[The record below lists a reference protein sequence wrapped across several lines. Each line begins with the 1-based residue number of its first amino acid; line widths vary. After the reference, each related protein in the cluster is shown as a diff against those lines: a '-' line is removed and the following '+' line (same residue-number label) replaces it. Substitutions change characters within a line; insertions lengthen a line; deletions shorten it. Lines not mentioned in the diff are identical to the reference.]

1 MLVMYISSISLK
13 NFRIFGDQKTKINFN
28 KGLTLL
34 VGENDSGKSA
44 VIDAL
49 KIVLGTTDLNWYRIK
64 DSDFNNE
71 DITKEIEIVC
81 KFSDLTNI
89 ECAAFLEYLTYEKSS
104 DTEDIPV
111 LYVNWSCKMLLN
123 LTPFRPI
130 TRITTGINS
139 DGPTLSQ
146 EAKELLRVTHLRAL
160 RDAYS
165 DMQSGRNSR
174 LSQVMQNIPNLNAGR
189 DTYTEDSEL
198 NELSLTG
205 IFNLSN
211 QLLSDYVPLK
221 RASQKMSDILDKRML
236 LKNDDIKVSLNVSG
250 VEKTESKKIVSLLE
264 KLDLTIDKDTSSLK
278 GLPGLGT
285 SNIMSMACEL
295 LLKENSQESSQFLL
309 IEEPESHIHA
319 QRQLKLIKSL
329 QNETEQVNQQ
339 IILTT
344 HSPLL
349 ASVVKLEN
357 IIIIKSGISY
367 PLAKGYTRL
376 DNEDYTFLEK
386 YIDATKAN
394 LFFSRS
400 VIVVEG
406 PGEALL
412 LPTLATLLNR
422 DFTDYGVSLV
432 DVRGTGLRRYS
443 KIFQRENENVE
454 PLNIKVACVTD
465 RDVMPNCAPRI
476 VLDKSFLDDGS
487 NWPIKSTRN
496 WTAEREF
503 ESKIDKEE
511 HLDKIKQKADGQLVK
526 TFVSNNWTLE
536 YDLLLSS
543 LGSEKLKDIMI
554 DSVIKTSYKPKN
566 HDKKKKEL
574 EELLREASS
583 DEEKAAYFYSYFT
596 SGKTSK
602 ADFAQQLA
610 VELESNYKV
619 GSTELADSLPSYLK
633 EAIYYVTEKSEVIA

>member
-81 KFSDLTNI
+81 KFSDLTNV

-104 DTEDIPV
+104 DSEDMPV
-111 LYVNWSCKMLLN
+111 LYVNWNCKMLLN

-146 EAKELLRVTHLRAL
+146 
-160 RDAYS
+160 
-165 DMQSGRNSR
+165 
-174 LSQVMQNIPNLNAGR
+174 VMQNIPNLNAGR

-198 NELSLTG
+198 DELSLTG

-211 QLLSDYVPLK
+211 QLLSDYAPLK
-221 RASQKMSDILDKRML
+221 SASQKMSDILDKKML

-250 VEKTESKKIVSLLE
+250 MEKAESKKIVSLLE

-295 LLKENSQESSQFLL
+295 LLKENIQESSQFLL

-329 QNETEQVNQQ
+329 QNETELANQQ

-357 IIIIKSGISY
+357 IIIIKSGNSY
-367 PLAKGYTRL
+367 PLAKGYTKL
-376 DNEDYTFLEK
+376 DDEDYAFLEK

-412 LPTLATLLNR
+412 VPTLATLLDR

-476 VLDKSFLDDGS
+476 VLDKSFLDDGT
-487 NWPIKSTRN
+487 NWPIKSSRN
-496 WTAEREF
+496 WTAERDF
-503 ESKIDKEE
+503 ESKIYEE
-511 HLDKIKQKADGQLVK
+511 KHLDKIKQKADGQLVK

-554 DSVIKTSYKPKN
+554 DSVIKASYKPKN

>member
-81 KFSDLTNI
+81 KFSDLTNV

-104 DTEDIPV
+104 DSEDMPV
-111 LYVNWSCKMLLN
+111 LYVNWNCKMLLN

-198 NELSLTG
+198 DELSLTG

-211 QLLSDYVPLK
+211 QLLSDYAPLK
-221 RASQKMSDILDKRML
+221 SASQKMSDILDKKML

-250 VEKTESKKIVSLLE
+250 MEKVESKKIVSLLE

-295 LLKENSQESSQFLL
+295 LLKENIQESSQFLL

-329 QNETEQVNQQ
+329 QNETELANQQ

-357 IIIIKSGISY
+357 IIIIKSGNSY
-367 PLAKGYTRL
+367 PLAKGYTKL
-376 DNEDYTFLEK
+376 DDEDYAFLEK

-412 LPTLATLLNR
+412 VPTLATLLDR

-476 VLDKSFLDDGS
+476 VLDKSFLDDGT
-487 NWPIKSTRN
+487 NWPIKSSRN
-496 WTAEREF
+496 WTAERDF
-503 ESKIDKEE
+503 ESKIYEE
-511 HLDKIKQKADGQLVK
+511 KHLDKIKQKADGQLVK

-554 DSVIKTSYKPKN
+554 DSVIKASYKPKN

>member
-81 KFSDLTNI
+81 KFSDLTNV

-104 DTEDIPV
+104 DSEDMPV
-111 LYVNWSCKMLLN
+111 LYVNWNCKMLLN

-198 NELSLTG
+198 DELSLTG

-211 QLLSDYVPLK
+211 QLLSDYAPLK
-221 RASQKMSDILDKRML
+221 SASQKMSDILDKKML

-250 VEKTESKKIVSLLE
+250 MEKAESKKIVSLLE

-295 LLKENSQESSQFLL
+295 LLKENIQESSQFLL

-329 QNETEQVNQQ
+329 QNETELANQQ

-349 ASVVKLEN
+349 ASVVKLKN
-357 IIIIKSGISY
+357 IIIIKSGNSY
-367 PLAKGYTRL
+367 PLAKGYTKL
-376 DNEDYTFLEK
+376 DDEDYAFLEK

-412 LPTLATLLNR
+412 VPTLATLLDR

-476 VLDKSFLDDGS
+476 VLDKSFLDDGT
-487 NWPIKSTRN
+487 NWPIKSSRN
-496 WTAEREF
+496 WTAERDF
-503 ESKIDKEE
+503 ESKIYEE
-511 HLDKIKQKADGQLVK
+511 KHLDKIKQKADGQLVK

-554 DSVIKTSYKPKN
+554 DSVIKASYKPKN

>member
-1 MLVMYISSISLK
+1 MYISSISLK

-81 KFSDLTNI
+81 KFSDLTNV

-104 DTEDIPV
+104 DSEDMPV
-111 LYVNWSCKMLLN
+111 LYVNWNCKMLLN

-198 NELSLTG
+198 DELSLTG

-211 QLLSDYVPLK
+211 QLLSDYAPLK
-221 RASQKMSDILDKRML
+221 SASQKMSDILDKKML

-250 VEKTESKKIVSLLE
+250 MEKAESKKIVSLLE

-295 LLKENSQESSQFLL
+295 LLKENIQESSQFLL

-329 QNETEQVNQQ
+329 QNETELANQQ

-349 ASVVKLEN
+349 ASVVKLKN
-357 IIIIKSGISY
+357 IIIIKSGNSY
-367 PLAKGYTRL
+367 PLAKGYTKL
-376 DNEDYTFLEK
+376 DDEDYAFLEK

-412 LPTLATLLNR
+412 VPTLATLLDR

-476 VLDKSFLDDGS
+476 VLDKSFLDDGT
-487 NWPIKSTRN
+487 NWPIKSSRN
-496 WTAEREF
+496 WTAERDF
-503 ESKIDKEE
+503 ESKIYEE
-511 HLDKIKQKADGQLVK
+511 KHLDKIKQKADGQLVK

-554 DSVIKTSYKPKN
+554 DSVIKASYKPKN

>member
-1 MLVMYISSISLK
+1 M
-13 NFRIFGDQKTKINFN
+13 
-28 KGLTLL
+28 
-34 VGENDSGKSA
+34 
-44 VIDAL
+44 
-49 KIVLGTTDLNWYRIK
+49 
-64 DSDFNNE
+64 
-71 DITKEIEIVC
+71 
-81 KFSDLTNI
+81 
-89 ECAAFLEYLTYEKSS
+89 
-104 DTEDIPV
+104 
-111 LYVNWSCKMLLN
+111 
-123 LTPFRPI
+123 
-130 TRITTGINS
+130 
-139 DGPTLSQ
+139 
-146 EAKELLRVTHLRAL
+146 
-160 RDAYS
+160 
-165 DMQSGRNSR
+165 
-174 LSQVMQNIPNLNAGR
+174 
-189 DTYTEDSEL
+189 
-198 NELSLTG
+198 
-205 IFNLSN
+205 
-211 QLLSDYVPLK
+211 
-221 RASQKMSDILDKRML
+221 
-236 LKNDDIKVSLNVSG
+236 
-250 VEKTESKKIVSLLE
+250 
-264 KLDLTIDKDTSSLK
+264 
-278 GLPGLGT
+278 
-285 SNIMSMACEL
+285 
-295 LLKENSQESSQFLL
+295 
-309 IEEPESHIHA
+309 
-319 QRQLKLIKSL
+319 
-329 QNETEQVNQQ
+329 
-339 IILTT
+339 
-344 HSPLL
+344 
-349 ASVVKLEN
+349 KLEN
-357 IIIIKSGISY
+357 IIIIKSGNSY
-367 PLAKGYTRL
+367 PLAKGYTKL
-376 DNEDYTFLEK
+376 DDEDYAFLEK

-412 LPTLATLLNR
+412 VPTLATLLDR

-476 VLDKSFLDDGS
+476 VLDKSFLDDGT
-487 NWPIKSTRN
+487 NWPIKSSRN
-496 WTAEREF
+496 WTAERDF
-503 ESKIDKEE
+503 ESKIYEE
-511 HLDKIKQKADGQLVK
+511 KHLDKIKQKADGQLVK

-554 DSVIKTSYKPKN
+554 DSVIKASYKPKN

>member
-81 KFSDLTNI
+81 KFSDLTNV

-104 DTEDIPV
+104 DSEDMPV
-111 LYVNWSCKMLLN
+111 LYVNWNCKMLLN

-198 NELSLTG
+198 DELSLTG

-211 QLLSDYVPLK
+211 QLLSDYAPLK
-221 RASQKMSDILDKRML
+221 SASQKMSDILDKKML

-250 VEKTESKKIVSLLE
+250 MEKAESKKIVSLLE

-295 LLKENSQESSQFLL
+295 LLKENIQESSQFLL

-329 QNETEQVNQQ
+329 QNETELANQQ

-357 IIIIKSGISY
+357 IIIIKSGNSY
-367 PLAKGYTRL
+367 PLAKGYTKL
-376 DNEDYTFLEK
+376 DDEDYAFLEK

-412 LPTLATLLNR
+412 VPTLATLLDR

-476 VLDKSFLDDGS
+476 VLDKSFLDDGT
-487 NWPIKSTRN
+487 NWPIKSSRN
-496 WTAEREF
+496 WTAERDF
-503 ESKIDKEE
+503 ESKIYEE
-511 HLDKIKQKADGQLVK
+511 KHLDKIKQKADGQLVK

-554 DSVIKTSYKPKN
+554 DSVIKASYKPKN

>member
-1 MLVMYISSISLK
+1 MYISSISLK

-81 KFSDLTNI
+81 KFSDLTNV

-104 DTEDIPV
+104 DSEDMPV
-111 LYVNWSCKMLLN
+111 LYVNWNCKMLLN

-198 NELSLTG
+198 DELSLTG

-211 QLLSDYVPLK
+211 QLLSDYAPLK
-221 RASQKMSDILDKRML
+221 SASQKMSDILDKKML

-250 VEKTESKKIVSLLE
+250 MEKAESKKIVSLLE

-295 LLKENSQESSQFLL
+295 LLKENIQESSQFLL

-329 QNETEQVNQQ
+329 QNETELANQQ

-357 IIIIKSGISY
+357 IIIIKSGNSY
-367 PLAKGYTRL
+367 PLAKGYTKL
-376 DNEDYTFLEK
+376 DDEDYAFLEK

-412 LPTLATLLNR
+412 VPTLATLLDR

-476 VLDKSFLDDGS
+476 VLDKSFLDDGT
-487 NWPIKSTRN
+487 NWPIKSSRN
-496 WTAEREF
+496 WTAERDF
-503 ESKIDKEE
+503 ESKIYEE
-511 HLDKIKQKADGQLVK
+511 KHLDKIKQKADGQLVK

-554 DSVIKTSYKPKN
+554 DSVIKASYKPKN

>member
-28 KGLTLL
+28 RGLTLL

-81 KFSDLTNI
+81 KFSDLTNV

-104 DTEDIPV
+104 DSEDMPV
-111 LYVNWSCKMLLN
+111 LYVNWNCKMLLN

-198 NELSLTG
+198 DELSLTG

-211 QLLSDYVPLK
+211 QLLSDYAPLK
-221 RASQKMSDILDKRML
+221 SASQKMSDILDKKML

-250 VEKTESKKIVSLLE
+250 MEKAESKKIVSLLE

-295 LLKENSQESSQFLL
+295 LLKENIQESSQFLL

-329 QNETEQVNQQ
+329 QNETELANQQ

-357 IIIIKSGISY
+357 IIIIKSGNSY
-367 PLAKGYTRL
+367 PLAKGYTKL
-376 DNEDYTFLEK
+376 DDEDYAFLEK

-412 LPTLATLLNR
+412 VPTLATLLDR

-476 VLDKSFLDDGS
+476 VLDKSFLDDGT
-487 NWPIKSTRN
+487 NWPIKSSRN
-496 WTAEREF
+496 WTAERDF
-503 ESKIDKEE
+503 ESKIYEE
-511 HLDKIKQKADGQLVK
+511 KHLDKIKQKADGQLVK

-554 DSVIKTSYKPKN
+554 DSVIKASYKPKN

>member
-1 MLVMYISSISLK
+1 MYISSISLK

-44 VIDAL
+44 VIDAF

-81 KFSDLTNI
+81 KFSDLTNV

-221 RASQKMSDILDKRML
+221 RASQKMSDILDKKML

-357 IIIIKSGISY
+357 IIIIKSGTSY

-526 TFVSNNWTLE
+526 TFVSNYWTLE

>member
-81 KFSDLTNI
+81 KFSDLTNV

-104 DTEDIPV
+104 DSEDMPV
-111 LYVNWSCKMLLN
+111 LYVNWNCKMLLN

-198 NELSLTG
+198 DELSLTG

-211 QLLSDYVPLK
+211 QLLSDYAPLK
-221 RASQKMSDILDKRML
+221 SASQKMSDILDKKML

-250 VEKTESKKIVSLLE
+250 MEKAESKKIVSLLE

-295 LLKENSQESSQFLL
+295 LLKENIQESSQFLL

-329 QNETEQVNQQ
+329 QNETELANQQ

-357 IIIIKSGISY
+357 IIIIKSGNSY
-367 PLAKGYTRL
+367 PLAKGYTKL
-376 DNEDYTFLEK
+376 DDEDYAFLEK

-412 LPTLATLLNR
+412 CYIIR
-422 DFTDYGVSLV
+422 
-432 DVRGTGLRRYS
+432 
-443 KIFQRENENVE
+443 
-454 PLNIKVACVTD
+454 
-465 RDVMPNCAPRI
+465 
-476 VLDKSFLDDGS
+476 
-487 NWPIKSTRN
+487 
-496 WTAEREF
+496 
-503 ESKIDKEE
+503 
-511 HLDKIKQKADGQLVK
+511 
-526 TFVSNNWTLE
+526 
-536 YDLLLSS
+536 
-543 LGSEKLKDIMI
+543 
-554 DSVIKTSYKPKN
+554 
-566 HDKKKKEL
+566 
-574 EELLREASS
+574 
-583 DEEKAAYFYSYFT
+583 
-596 SGKTSK
+596 
-602 ADFAQQLA
+602 
-610 VELESNYKV
+610 
-619 GSTELADSLPSYLK
+619 
-633 EAIYYVTEKSEVIA
+633 

>member
-1 MLVMYISSISLK
+1 MYISSISLK

-81 KFSDLTNI
+81 KFSDLTNV

-104 DTEDIPV
+104 DSEDMPV
-111 LYVNWSCKMLLN
+111 LYVNWNCKMLLN

-139 DGPTLSQ
+139 DRPTLSQ

-198 NELSLTG
+198 DELSLTG

-211 QLLSDYVPLK
+211 QLLSDYAPLK
-221 RASQKMSDILDKRML
+221 SASQKMSDILDKKML

-250 VEKTESKKIVSLLE
+250 MEKAESKKIVSLLE

-295 LLKENSQESSQFLL
+295 LLKENIQESSQFLL

-329 QNETEQVNQQ
+329 QNETELANQQ

-357 IIIIKSGISY
+357 IIIIKSGNSY
-367 PLAKGYTRL
+367 PLAKGYTKL
-376 DNEDYTFLEK
+376 DDEDYAFLEK

-412 LPTLATLLNR
+412 VPTLATLLDR

-476 VLDKSFLDDGS
+476 VLDKSFLDDGT
-487 NWPIKSTRN
+487 NWPIKSSRN
-496 WTAEREF
+496 WTAERDF
-503 ESKIDKEE
+503 ESKIYEE
-511 HLDKIKQKADGQLVK
+511 KHLDKIKQKADGQLVK

-554 DSVIKTSYKPKN
+554 DSVIKASYKPKN

>member
-1 MLVMYISSISLK
+1 MYISSISLK

-81 KFSDLTNI
+81 KFSDLTNV

-111 LYVNWSCKMLLN
+111 LYVSWSCKMLLN

-198 NELSLTG
+198 DELSLTG

-221 RASQKMSDILDKRML
+221 RASQKMSDILDKKML

-357 IIIIKSGISY
+357 IIIIKSGNSY
-367 PLAKGYTRL
+367 PLAKGYTKL
-376 DNEDYTFLEK
+376 DDEDYTFLEK

-476 VLDKSFLDDGS
+476 VLGKSFLDDGS

-496 WTAEREF
+496 WTAERDF

-536 YDLLLSS
+536 YELLLSS

-554 DSVIKTSYKPKN
+554 DSVIMASYKPKN
-566 HDKKKKEL
+566 HAKKKKEL

-619 GSTELADSLPSYLK
+619 GSTELANSLPSYLK

>member
-1 MLVMYISSISLK
+1 MYISSISLK

-81 KFSDLTNI
+81 KFSDLTNV

-198 NELSLTG
+198 DELSLTG

-221 RASQKMSDILDKRML
+221 RASQKMSDILDKKML

-357 IIIIKSGISY
+357 IIIIKSGNSY
-367 PLAKGYTRL
+367 PLAKGYTKL
-376 DNEDYTFLEK
+376 DDEDYTFLEK

-476 VLDKSFLDDGS
+476 VLGKSFLDDGS

-496 WTAEREF
+496 WTAERDF

-536 YDLLLSS
+536 YELLLSS

-554 DSVIKTSYKPKN
+554 DSVIMASYKPKN
-566 HDKKKKEL
+566 HAKKKKEL

-619 GSTELADSLPSYLK
+619 GSTELANSLPSYLK

>member
-64 DSDFNNE
+64 DSDFTNE

-81 KFSDLTNI
+81 KFSDLTNV

-130 TRITTGINS
+130 IRITTGINS

-198 NELSLTG
+198 DELSLTG

-221 RASQKMSDILDKRML
+221 RASQKMSDILDKKML

-357 IIIIKSGISY
+357 IIIIKSGNSY
-367 PLAKGYTRL
+367 PLAKGYTKL
-376 DNEDYTFLEK
+376 DDEDYTFLEK

-476 VLDKSFLDDGS
+476 VLGKSFLDDGS

-496 WTAEREF
+496 WIAERDF

-536 YDLLLSS
+536 YELLLSS

-554 DSVIKTSYKPKN
+554 DSVIMASYKPKN
-566 HDKKKKEL
+566 HAKKKKEL

-619 GSTELADSLPSYLK
+619 GSTELANSLPSYLK